1 MQPHGHPPRLE
12 ALTTLRFVAAA
23 MVVFGHGAYE
33 FGLRLGPEA
42 IYAVATA
49 LSFFF
54 VLSGFV
60 LAWNYPALDGAAERR
75 RFLWLRFARV
85 WPMHLLG
92 IAAVLACVSRATWVA
107 AGIDG
112 PLALVLQL
120 ALLHAWVPVVA
131 YLGAFNP
138 LSWTL
143 SVDVFFY
150 ALFPFLLAPL
160 RRAPLATLAAALAV
174 SVAGPLIASAFG
186 ASRSDLPADAVNLY
200 ALDRFFPPS
209 RLAEFVLGMAAARAF
224 AAYRTRLPR
233 GLTAATAIEVAAL
246 AATVAVAA
254 GMHRVP
260 HLAAYVGPAIADWAS
275 QVGAAPVLACLV
287 VAIAHGRGAIAR
299 TLGTRAGVRLGEWGF
314 GMYLLHIPLLH
325 AVSWPALSGA
335 IGALPAA
342 LAFGAALL
350 TASWAAWALVEVP
363 SRRALVALYERR
375 VAVAA
380 RAQLPVS

>member
-1 MQPHGHPPRLE
+1 
-12 ALTTLRFVAAA
+12 
-23 MVVFGHGAYE
+23 
-33 FGLRLGPEA
+33 
-42 IYAVATA
+42 
-49 LSFFF
+49 
-54 VLSGFV
+54 
-60 LAWNYPALDGAAERR
+60 
-75 RFLWLRFARV
+75 
-85 WPMHLLG
+85 MHLLG
-92 IAAVLACVSRATWVA
+92 IAAVLVCVPRATWVA

-325 AVSWPALSGA
+325 VVSWPALSGA

-350 TASWAAWALVEVP
+350 TGVVGGLGAGRGP
-363 SRRALVALYERR
+363 
-375 VAVAA
+375 VAA
-380 RAQLPVS
+380 RARGPLRAARGRRLPGPGCPCRSRSAGAPSGRGRSARARRSAARPHAGRDWARGPRAGADRRAHARPG